1 MSAVIVTILL
11 IRPMSMLPE
20 KPTLPLAIAY
30 VMIATAN
37 NVMVSARKVI
47 RNSCVFDFDR
57 ASLCEG
63 SLMDM
68 MD

>member
-1 MSAVIVTILL
+1 MSAVMVTMLL
-11 IRPMSMLPE
+11 MRPMSMLPV
-20 KPTLPLAIAY
+20 KLTLPLTIAY

-47 RNSCVFDFDR
+47 RNSSVLDFDR
-57 ASLCEG
+57 VSLCGG

-68 MD
+68 KD

>member
-1 MSAVIVTILL
+1 MSAVMVTMLL
-11 IRPMSMLPE
+11 MRPMSILPV

-37 NVMVSARKVI
+37 KVMVSARKVI
-47 RNSCVFDFDR
+47 RNSCVLDFDR
-57 ASLCEG
+57 VSLCGG

-68 MD
+68 KD